1 MKKQKESPR
10 TICISTFTP
19 NEYQRKNIPVKK
31 NESNRSRFSV
41 TPKHK
46 GTFGTSYTI
55 SMNNRRKYKY
65 DEK

>member
-1 MKKQKESPR
+1 MKKQKEAPK

-31 NESNRSRFSV
+31 IESNRSRFSV
-41 TPKHK
+41 TQKHK
-46 GTFGTSYTI
+46 GTSGTSYII
-55 SMNNRRKYKY
+55 SMNNRRKYNY